1 MNAAYPTLESRF
13 RRIALLSEAAGVL
26 HWDAAAI
33 MPKGGAAARGEQ
45 LAEIKTV
52 VHGLMTEPD
61 TGELIA
67 DAEAGAGEL
76 DEWQCANLREI
87 RHRWIKATAVPE
99 ALVTRLSLA
108 CTACETAW
116 RHARPAADF
125 AAIKPLLQEV
135 LTLTREAGQAKAEAS
150 GLSLYDALLDDFE
163 PGGRSADIDV
173 VFGELEASL
182 PDFLAEALEAQAARP
197 TPEMPQGPFPVAK
210 QKALGQ
216 RFMQALGFDFHHG
229 RLDVSLHPFC
239 GGIPEDVRIT
249 TRYDEGDFTSSLM
262 GVLHETG
269 HALYERGLPERWRRQ
284 PVGEALGMSIHESQ
298 SLLIEMQVCR
308 SRAFIE
314 WATPLMREA
323 FDGKGA
329 AWEIENLYRL
339 YTRVTPDFIRVDAD
353 EVTYP
358 AHVILRYRL
367 EKNLL
372 EGNMSLGDLPA
383 AWNDGMKALLGIT
396 PPSDREGCLQDLHWY
411 DGAWGYFPT
420 YTLGAMTA
428 AQLFAAA
435 GDEDPAIG
443 AGIAKGEF
451 GPLMA
456 WLGRNVHGQA
466 RLMYA
471 PDLLTRVTGRPLDP
485 KVFETHLRRRYLG

>member
-1 MNAAYPTLESRF
+1 MNAAYPKLESRF
-13 RRIALLSEAAGVL
+13 RRIALLSETAGVL

-33 MPKGGAAARGEQ
+33 MPEGGAVARGEQ
-45 LAEIKTV
+45 LAELKAV

-61 TGELIA
+61 TGDLIA
-67 DAEAGAGEL
+67 DAEAAGEL
-76 DEWQCANLREI
+76 DDWQRANLREI
-87 RHRWIKATAVPE
+87 RHKWIKATAVPE
-99 ALVTRLSLA
+99 DLVTRLSLA
-108 CTACETAW
+108 CTTCETAW
-116 RHARPAADF
+116 RQARPKGDF
-125 AAIKPLLQEV
+125 KSIKPLMQQV
-135 LTLTREAGQAKAEAS
+135 LDLTREAGQAKAEAT
-150 GLSLYDALLDDFE
+150 GLSIYDALLDDYE

-173 VFGELEASL
+173 VFGELEAFL
-182 PDFLAEALEAQAARP
+182 PEFLAEVLEAQAKRP
-197 TPEMPQGPFPVAK
+197 TPLMPDGPFPAAK

-216 RFMQALGFDFHHG
+216 RFMKALGFDFNHG
-229 RLDVSLHPFC
+229 RLDISLHPFC

-249 TRYDEGDFTSSLM
+249 TRYDESDFTSGLM

-269 HALYERGLPERWRRQ
+269 HALYERGLPDRWRRQ

-298 SLLIEMQVCR
+298 SLLVEMQVCR

-314 WATPLMREA
+314 WATPLMRDA
-323 FDGKGA
+323 FCGTGP
-329 AWEIENLYRL
+329 AWEAENLYRL
-339 YTRVTPDFIRVDAD
+339 HTQVKPDFIRVDAD

-367 EKNLL
+367 EKSLL
-372 EGNMSLGDLPA
+372 EGHMQLDDLPA
-383 AWNDGMKALLGIT
+383 AWNESMQALLGIT

-435 GDEDPAIG
+435 QEQDPAIRP
-443 AGIAKGEF
+443 AIARGDF

-456 WLGRNVHGQA
+456 WLGANVHGQA
-466 RLMYA
+466 RLMHA
-471 PDLLTRVTGRPLDP
+471 PELLTRVTGRPLDP
-485 KVFETHLRRRYLG
+485 DVFKAHLRRRYLA